1 MRLSSYNEY
10 SIIMEAAQ
18 RFKMHLPREIME
30 LFNLFK
36 KNGYKL
42 YVVGGAVRDALL
54 GKKPKD
60 YDVATDATP
69 NEIEKIIN
77 GKYKTIDGG
86 KSKDLGVTIIIMNGE
101 QFEIATFREETY
113 RDSNFQEFIQYINK
127 IKPENYEKR
136 LSVFIDMSINK

>member
-1 MRLSSYNEY
+1 MKLLKFNNY
-10 SIIMEAAQ
+10 SLLVEASQ
-18 RFKMHLPREIME
+18 IFKMSIPKEVLE
-30 LFNLFK
+30 LHKLFK
-36 KNGYKL
+36 KNKYKL
-42 YVVGGAVRDALL
+42 YLVGGCVRDALL

-69 NEIEKIIN
+69 AEVEKIID

-113 RDSNFQEFIQYINK
+113 RDSNFQEFIQYINQ
-127 IKPENYEKR
+127 IKPKDYEKR
-136 LSVFIDMSINK
+136 LSLFIDLSTK

>member
-1 MRLSSYNEY
+1 MRISGFNEY
-10 SIIMEAAQ
+10 TLLMEAAQ
-18 RFKMHLPREIME
+18 RFKMHLPKEIME

-36 KNGYKL
+36 KNNYKL

-69 NEIEKIIN
+69 NEIEKIID

-113 RDSNFQEFIQYINK
+113 RDGNFQEFIRYINQ
-127 IKPENYEKR
+127 IKPSDYEKR
-136 LSVFIDMSINK
+136 LRLFIDMSVNK